1 MASRAVLRFFLLH
14 GKATFM
20 APRILTLTQFQIVY
34 QIGQKTALRMCQQ
47 GEIPAFKAGGRWR
60 IVDIGAHLVELAQ
73 RQGSSLEATPFL
85 RGVETAAL
93 LRVSSRRLRK
103 LAEDNRIDHDR
114 RSGRRVYSLESVLQY
129 AAQRDRKHARRG
141 SYIRPAVMA
150 WAQSLLA
157 KKLATESLVTVPDFV
172 RDEAAA
178 NPAKIVP

>member
-1 MASRAVLRFFLLH
+1 VLKMTMA
-14 GKATFM
+14 
-20 APRILTLTQFQIVY
+20 RILTTLQFRALY
-34 QIGQKTALRMCQQ
+34 QLSERVARRMCRE
-47 GEIPAFKAGGRWR
+47 GDIPAIKAGGRWR
-60 IVDIGAHLVELAQ
+60 VVDVGEHMVQLAR
-73 RQGSSLEATPFL
+73 RQAASLEAMPFL
-85 RGVETAAL
+85 RGVEAAAL

-103 LAEDNRIDHDR
+103 LAEDDRIDYDQCG
-114 RSGRRVYSLESVLQY
+114 GRRVYSLESVLQY
-129 AAQRDRKHARRG
+129 AAHRDQKHARRG